1 VPGDRCLARTE
12 AVQCQTRVQGFDL
25 GYAPAGEAGV
35 PPDRDAGMP
44 LGTRGFA
51 DSVYRPELTA
61 GPVVFTDYRLVATD
75 TP

>member
-1 VPGDRCLARTE
+1 
-12 AVQCQTRVQGFDL
+12 
-25 GYAPAGEAGV
+25 
-35 PPDRDAGMP
+35 MP